1 MSALEKTARALSL
14 TKAEITLVTI
24 LISFLVLGGIL
35 KNIRSIE
42 KEAVLV
48 RKAEQSRFREA
59 EVDSLIKLAAADQQ
73 HVKEEVLQ
81 DAAAEENGRPAARQR
96 EAHASEKVFTGTIAF
111 NKAGKSQLE
120 KIPGIGPV
128 MAGRLIAFR
137 KEKGGRVE
145 QFQDFLEV
153 KGIGKKKLELL
164 KKHFTLE

>member
-81 DAAAEENGRPAARQR
+81 DAAAEENSRPAARQR

-111 NKAGKSQLE
+111 NKAGKNQLE

-128 MAGRLIAFR
+128 MASRLIAFR
-137 KEKGGRVE
+137 KEKGGRIE